1 MDAENEKKIL
11 VEDTTTTDSTPKD
24 EAEKPAGLGDLWRV
38 YRFADRLDWFLNIT
52 SLICSI
58 ASGAAM
64 PLMTIV
70 FGQFTGRFSDFA
82 GGSVDPDD
90 FKDDVNQFVLWFI
103 YLFVGKFVLAY
114 VATTAVTISG
124 IRTTRVLR
132 QRFLEH
138 LLRTEIWYF
147 DTANVGSPATQMT
160 TNVTRINQG
169 IAEKLSLLVQGLAMF
184 FSSFVVA
191 ISVQWKLALITL
203 TVVPLFFLIIGIGM
217 AIDAPIEAK
226 VTGSYSQGN
235 AFAQEVLA
243 SIRTVHAFWA
253 QGRMKVR
260 YDKYLD
266 EAHQYGKKK
275 SIVYGIMSSSTYFC
289 MYGGNALA
297 FWQGFRMYQ
306 SGEIDSV
313 GTVFTVVLSVLLASS
328 SIGLL
333 YPQVPALANG
343 AAAASELFKI
353 FDKPSSLDPLSNEG
367 KVPSTCQGQLQ
378 VDDIS
383 FSYPSR
389 PDTQVLKNL
398 TLNIPAGKTTA
409 FVGASGSGKS
419 TIIGLLERWYI
430 PSSGRLLLDGM
441 DVSMLNV
448 KWLRSQMALVQQEPV
463 LFRGTVF
470 ENVAKGFTEAQ
481 KALALDEQRRLV
493 QEACEAAYA
502 HEFIL
507 KLEQG
512 YDTYLGERGGTLS
525 GGQKQRVAI
534 ARSVVSNPKILLL
547 DEATSALDPTAE
559 RIVQKALSHVSQERT
574 TVVIAH
580 RLSTIK
586 DADNIVVISAGQVVE
601 QGTHEELITLDAHYA
616 RLIKAQNLAIPE
628 NDTHNDLSAK
638 EGPMVTDSDDAVE
651 RVMTAQTEKSVA
663 LKDGKS
669 KPKDRSLLT
678 SIFLILKEQKSLLP
692 AICVSAAACSIAA
705 ATWPGQ
711 AILFSRLVTT
721 FSSSEPS
728 ASDANFYSL
737 MFFVIA
743 LGNLIAYFVIGYL
756 SNIVAQSMS
765 HQYRLELFSRMV
777 DMDIDFFDRTEN
789 SSGALASIL
798 SSVPSSLQ
806 ELLGLNI
813 FVVLIMI
820 VNLTASSAL
829 TLGYGWKLALVMVFA
844 GLPLVTGSGYVKI
857 RLESRLHDS
866 NEVRFRESASLAS
879 EAVSALRTVAS
890 LTAESDFIH
899 EYSETLSSIVIKSI
913 KSLSVAM
920 VAYAFSQS
928 VEFLVMALGFW
939 YGSRLMASGEYTA
952 EQFFLIFMGV
962 LFAGQAA
969 AQLFA
974 NLGSLT
980 RAKGAANY
988 LFNLREENPM
998 IRETDD
1004 NKDEGPDFDRTVGI
1018 HNVYFKYKSRS
1029 TRVLSGLSMDINP
1042 SQFVAV
1048 VGPSGCGKSTLIS
1061 LLERYYDPTSGMI
1074 CAGQQ
1079 DIKNISPR
1087 LYRNEMSIVQQE
1099 PVLYEGSVRENIL
1112 MGLDGDSADA
1122 SDERLNEA
1130 ARQANVLDF
1139 VSSLPEGFNTHCGA
1153 RGSAFSGGQ
1162 RQRIAIARALIR
1174 KPKLLLLDEA
1184 TSALDSHS
1192 ERLVQE
1198 ALEKSRKESGCS
1210 VIAVAHRLSTI
1221 RNADVIFVLVGGKV
1235 AEVGTHEELQA
1246 MGGVY
1251 ADMCQAQS
1259 LDREA

>member
-1 MDAENEKKIL
+1 MDADNEKKIL
-11 VEDTTTTDSTPKD
+11 VEDSTTTTQKD
-24 EAEKPAGLGDLWRV
+24 EPEKQAELGDLWRV
-38 YRFADRLDWFLNIT
+38 FRFADRLDWILNFT

-58 ASGAAM
+58 ASGATL

-70 FGQFTGRFSDFA
+70 FGQFTGRFSDYA
-82 GGSVDPDD
+82 SGKLDPES
-90 FKDDVNQFVLWFI
+90 FQAEVNTFVLWFV
-103 YLFVGKFVLAY
+103 YLFVGKFVLSY
-114 VATTAVTISG
+114 LATLTVTVSG

-169 IAEKLSLLVQGLAMF
+169 IAEKLSLLIQGLAMF
-184 FSSFVVA
+184 VSSFVVA
-191 ISVQWKLALITL
+191 IAVQWKLALITL
-203 TVVPLFFLIIGIGM
+203 TVVPLFFFIIGVGM
-217 AIDAPIEAK
+217 TLDAPIEAK
-226 VTGSYSQGN
+226 VQGSYSQAN
-235 AFAQEVLA
+235 VFAQEVMA

-253 QGRMKVR
+253 QGRMTVR
-260 YDKYLD
+260 YDDYLK
-266 EAHQYGKKK
+266 EAHVHGKKK
-275 SIVYGIMSSSTYFC
+275 SFMYGVMSSSTYFC
-289 MYGGNALA
+289 MYAGNALA

-353 FDKPSSLDPLSNEG
+353 FDKSSLLDPLGNEG
-367 KVPSTCQGQLQ
+367 KVPEKCHGHLEAEN
-378 VDDIS
+378 VS

-389 PDTQVLKNL
+389 PDTNVLNNIS
-398 TLNIPAGKTTA
+398 LNIPAGKTTA
-409 FVGASGSGKS
+409 IVGASGSGKS
-419 TIIGLLERWYI
+419 TIIGLLERWYL
-430 PSSGRLLLDGM
+430 PTSGRFLLDGM

-481 KALALDEQRRLV
+481 KVLSLDEQRKMV
-493 QEACEAAYA
+493 QEACEASYA
-502 HEFIL
+502 HEFIQ

-534 ARSVVSNPKILLL
+534 ARSVVSNPRILLL
-547 DEATSALDPTAE
+547 DEATSALDPNAE
-559 RIVQKALSHVSQERT
+559 RIVQKALSRVSQERT

-586 DADNIVVISAGQVVE
+586 DADNIVVVSAGQVVE
-601 QGTHEELITLDAHYA
+601 QGTHEELLTLNAHYA
-616 RLIKAQNLAIPE
+616 RLIRAQNLAVSA
-628 NDTHNDLSAK
+628 NQVHKNLSAK
-638 EGPMVTDSDDAVE
+638 QDMAEVETDEEVA
-651 RVMTAQTEKSVA
+651 RVMTAQTEKSIV
-663 LKDGKS
+663 LKGGDA
-669 KPKDRSLLT
+669 KPKDRSILT
-678 SIFLILKEQKSLLP
+678 SIFLILKEQKALLP
-692 AICVSAAACSIAA
+692 HIIVAALACSIAA

-711 AILFSRLVTT
+711 AVLFSRLITA
-721 FSSSEPS
+721 FSSSQPS
-728 ASDANFYSL
+728 ASDANFYAL

-743 LGNLIAYFVIGYL
+743 LGNLVAYFTIGYI
-756 SNIVAQSMS
+756 SNHVAQSIS

-777 DMDIDFFDRTEN
+777 VMDIDFFDRTEN
-789 SSGALASIL
+789 SSGALASTL
-798 SSVPSSLQ
+798 SSVPTSLT

-813 FVVLIMI
+813 YVILVMI
-820 VNLTASSAL
+820 VNITASSILAL
-829 TLGYGWKLALVMVFA
+829 AYGWKLALVMVFA
-844 GLPLVTGSGYVKI
+844 GLPLLMGSGYFKI
-857 RLESRLHDS
+857 RLESRLHES
-866 NEVRFRESASLAS
+866 NEARFRESASLAS

-890 LTAESDFIH
+890 LTAESGFI
-899 EYSETLSSIVIKSI
+899 EAYSETLSSIVAQSV
-913 KSLSVAM
+913 KSLSISM
-920 VAYAFSQS
+920 FAYAFSQS
-928 VEFLVMALGFW
+928 IEFLVMALGFW
-939 YGSRLMASGEYTA
+939 YGSRLISSGEYTS

-962 LFAGQAA
+962 LFAGQAG

-988 LFNLREENPM
+988 LFNLREEQPV
-998 IRETDD
+998 IQETNE
-1004 NKDEGPDFDRTVGI
+1004 NKDRGPDLDQPISVN
-1018 HNVYFKYKSRS
+1018 NVHFKYKSRS
-1029 TRVLSGLSMDINP
+1029 TKVLHGLSMDINP

-1048 VGPSGCGKSTLIS
+1048 CGPSGCGKSTLVS
-1061 LLERYYDPTSGMI
+1061 LLERYYDPVSGKI
-1074 CAGQQ
+1074 CVGEQ
-1079 DIKNISPR
+1079 DVKDVSPR
-1087 LYRNEMSIVQQE
+1087 LYRNEMSMVQQE
-1099 PVLYEGSVRENIL
+1099 PVLYEGTVRENIL
-1112 MGLDGDSADA
+1112 MGLDGEIDDT

-1130 ARQANVLDF
+1130 ARQANILDF
-1139 VSSLPEGFNTHCGA
+1139 VSSLPEGFNTPCGA
-1153 RGSAFSGGQ
+1153 RGTAFSGGQ

-1184 TSALDSHS
+1184 TSALDTHS
-1192 ERLVQE
+1192 EQLVQE
-1198 ALEKSRKESGCS
+1198 ALEQTRRESGCS

-1235 AEVGTHEELQA
+1235 VEVGTHEELQA
-1246 MGGVY
+1246 KGGVY

>member
-1 MDAENEKKIL
+1 MDANNEKKIL
-11 VEDTTTTDSTPKD
+11 VEDLTTTTQND
-24 EAEKPAGLGDLWRV
+24 EPEKQAELGDLWRV
-38 YRFADRLDWFLNIT
+38 FRFADRLDWILNFT

-58 ASGAAM
+58 ASGATL

-70 FGQFTGRFSDFA
+70 FGQFTGRFSDYASGKISPEGFQ
-82 GGSVDPDD
+82 DE
-90 FKDDVNQFVLWFI
+90 VNTFVLWFV
-103 YLFVGKFVLAY
+103 YLFVGKFVLSY
-114 VATTAVTISG
+114 LATLTVTVSG

-169 IAEKLSLLVQGLAMF
+169 IAEKLSLLIQGLAMF
-184 FSSFVVA
+184 VSSFVVA
-191 ISVQWKLALITL
+191 IAVQWKLALITL
-203 TVVPLFFLIIGIGM
+203 TVVPLFFFIIGFGM
-217 AIDAPIEAK
+217 TLDAPIEAK
-226 VTGSYSQGN
+226 VQGSYSQAN
-235 AFAQEVLA
+235 VFAQEVMA
-243 SIRTVHAFWA
+243 SIRTVHTFWA
-253 QGRMKVR
+253 QGRMTVR
-260 YDKYLD
+260 YDDYLK
-266 EAHQYGKKK
+266 EAHVHGKKK
-275 SIVYGIMSSSTYFC
+275 SFMYGVMSSSTYFC
-289 MYGGNALA
+289 MYAGNALA

-333 YPQVPALANG
+333 YPQIPALANG
-343 AAAASELFKI
+343 AAAASDLFKI

-367 KVPSTCQGQLQ
+367 KVPENCHGHLEAED
-378 VDDIS
+378 VS

-389 PDTQVLKNL
+389 PDINVLNNIS
-398 TLNIPAGKTTA
+398 LNIPAGKTTA
-409 FVGASGSGKS
+409 IVGASGSGKS
-419 TIIGLLERWYI
+419 TII
-430 PSSGRLLLDGM
+430 
-441 DVSMLNV
+441 
-448 KWLRSQMALVQQEPV
+448 V

-481 KALALDEQRRLV
+481 KALGHDEQRKLV
-493 QEACEAAYA
+493 QEACEASYA
-502 HEFIL
+502 HEFIQ

-547 DEATSALDPTAE
+547 DEATSALDPNAE
-559 RIVQKALSHVSQERT
+559 RIVQKALSRVSQERT

-580 RLSTIK
+580 RLSIIK
-586 DADNIVVISAGQVVE
+586 DADNIVVVSAGQVVE
-601 QGTHEELITLDAHYA
+601 QGSHEELLALNAHYA
-616 RLIKAQNLAIPE
+616 RLIRAQNLTVSS
-628 NDTHNDLSAK
+628 NDVHTDMSAK
-638 EGPMVTDSDDAVE
+638 QDMAEAETDEEVA
-651 RVMTAQTEKSVA
+651 RVMTAQTEKSTV
-663 LKDGKS
+663 LKDGEA
-669 KPKDRSLLT
+669 KPKDRSIMT
-678 SIFLILKEQKSLLP
+678 SIFLILREQKALLP
-692 AICVSAAACSIAA
+692 HIIVAALACSIAA

-711 AILFSRLVTT
+711 AVLFSRLITA

-728 ASDANFYSL
+728 ASDANFYAL

-743 LGNLIAYFVIGYL
+743 LGNLVAYFTIGYI
-756 SNIVAQSMS
+756 SNHVAQSIS

-777 DMDIDFFDRTEN
+777 VMDIDFFDRTEN
-789 SSGALASIL
+789 SSGALASTL
-798 SSVPSSLQ
+798 SSVPTSLT

-813 FVVLIMI
+813 YVVLVMA
-820 VNLTASSAL
+820 VNITASSILAL
-829 TLGYGWKLALVMVFA
+829 AYGWKLALVMVFA
-844 GLPLVTGSGYVKI
+844 GLPLLMGSGYFKI
-857 RLESRLHDS
+857 RLESRLHES
-866 NEVRFRESASLAS
+866 NEARFRESASLAS

-890 LTAESDFIH
+890 LTAESDFIQA
-899 EYSETLSSIVIKSI
+899 YSETLSSIVAQSV
-913 KSLSVAM
+913 KSLSISM

-928 VEFLVMALGFW
+928 IEFLVMALGFW
-939 YGSRLMASGEYTA
+939 YGSRLISSGEYTS

-962 LFAGQAA
+962 LFAGQAG

-988 LFNLREENPM
+988 LFNLRKEQPVV
-998 IRETDD
+998 RETDE
-1004 NKDEGPDFDRTVGI
+1004 NKDRVPDLDQPVSVD
-1018 HNVYFKYKSRS
+1018 NVHFKYKSRS
-1029 TRVLSGLSMDINP
+1029 TKVLHGLSMDINP

-1048 VGPSGCGKSTLIS
+1048 CGPSGCGKSTLVS
-1061 LLERYYDPTSGMI
+1061 LLERYYDPTSGKI
-1074 CAGQQ
+1074 CVGGQ
-1079 DIKNISPR
+1079 DIKDVSPR
-1087 LYRNEMSIVQQE
+1087 LYRNEISMVQQE

-1112 MGLDGDSADA
+1112 MGLDGDIGDS
-1122 SDERLNEA
+1122 SDERLTEA
-1130 ARQANVLDF
+1130 ARQANILDF
-1139 VSSLPEGFNTHCGA
+1139 ASSLPEGFNTPCGA
-1153 RGSAFSGGQ
+1153 RGTALSGGQ

-1184 TSALDSHS
+1184 TSALDTHS
-1192 ERLVQE
+1192 EQLVQE
-1198 ALEKSRKESGCS
+1198 ALEQTRRESGCS

-1235 AEVGTHEELQA
+1235 VEVGTHEVLQA
-1246 MGGVY
+1246 KGGVY